1 MKSYNVDNL
10 LTDRETIER
19 AIVTVC
25 KSKKN
30 KNKGANHKYKKAQ
43 KILGNIDFYVD
54 DMLGIMLATKE
65 AYTKQHNGMIVEK
78 ELLNKMYIPKN
89 ANHSAS
95 KMVRA
100 EKKGISSAY
109 RFTLIK

>member
-43 KILGNIDFYVD
+43 EVSWRVSVG
-54 DMLGIMLATKE
+54 
-65 AYTKQHNGMIVEK
+65 
-78 ELLNKMYIPKN
+78 
-89 ANHSAS
+89 
-95 KMVRA
+95 
-100 EKKGISSAY
+100 
-109 RFTLIK
+109 